1 MYKLF
6 QYQQDLVNRAR
17 TELAKGHKGVMIVSP
32 PGSGKS
38 IVIAE
43 IARLATK
50 NGKQIL
56 FTVNRKEL
64 VNQITNSFVKQ
75 DVDLS
80 LCTIMTVGK
89 VANRLEKIPKPDLI
103 IIDEAHHS
111 LAKTY
116 KKIFNHFKNAHILGF
131 TATPVRLS
139 GKGFKDI
146 YDDLVLGP
154 KISWLI
160 ENHYLAPYTYYSVNL
175 IDQTKLKKSSTGDYT
190 HKSIENAGKNIVYG
204 DVIQSYHKF
213 ANNTKAIIY
222 SYSVHSCQQIA
233 KEFNKNNIPAKEVDG
248 KTKKEDRDKA
258 MQDFRDGKIKI
269 LVNAELYGEGVDV
282 PDCETVIMLRP
293 TQSLSLFIQQSM
305 RCMRYQPDKQAI
317 IIDQVA
323 NYTRFGLPDMDRVWT
338 LEDRAKHPQ
347 REGGS
352 DGITIKTC
360 PNCFGVIMASY
371 HKCPLCGYR
380 FEAEFRKLAEDK
392 RAELEK
398 INLDAKEMRERKKK
412 EQELLLRDPS
422 TFTSFKEFA
431 IYGKAMGHKPGWA
444 WHRAK
449 AKGLIK

>member
-1 MYKLF
+1 
-6 QYQQDLVNRAR
+6 
-17 TELAKGHKGVMIVSP
+17 
-32 PGSGKS
+32 
-38 IVIAE
+38 
-43 IARLATK
+43 
-50 NGKQIL
+50 
-56 FTVNRKEL
+56 
-64 VNQITNSFVKQ
+64 
-75 DVDLS
+75 
-80 LCTIMTVGK
+80 
-89 VANRLEKIPKPDLI
+89 
-103 IIDEAHHS
+103 
-111 LAKTY
+111 
-116 KKIFNHFKNAHILGF
+116 
-131 TATPVRLS
+131 
-139 GKGFKDI
+139 
-146 YDDLVLGP
+146 
-154 KISWLI
+154 
-160 ENHYLAPYTYYSVNL
+160 
-175 IDQTKLKKSSTGDYT
+175 
-190 HKSIENAGKNIVYG
+190 
-204 DVIQSYHKF
+204 
-213 ANNTKAIIY
+213 
-222 SYSVHSCQQIA
+222 
-233 KEFNKNNIPAKEVDG
+233 
-248 KTKKEDRDKA
+248 

-338 LEDRAKHPQ
+338 LEDRSKHLQ

-352 DGITIKTC
+352 DGIAIKTC
-360 PNCFGVIMASY
+360 PECFGVIMASC
-371 HKCPLCGYR
+371 HECPLCGYS

-398 INLDAKEMRERKKK
+398 INLNAAEMRERKKK

>member
-1 MYKLF
+1 M
-6 QYQQDLVNRAR
+6 V
-17 TELAKGHKGVMIVSP
+17 
-32 PGSGKS
+32 
-38 IVIAE
+38 
-43 IARLATK
+43 
-50 NGKQIL
+50 
-56 FTVNRKEL
+56 
-64 VNQITNSFVKQ
+64 
-75 DVDLS
+75 
-80 LCTIMTVGK
+80 
-89 VANRLEKIPKPDLI
+89 
-103 IIDEAHHS
+103 DEAHHS

-116 KKIFNHFKNAHILGF
+116 EKIFNHFKNAHVLGF

-139 GKGFKDI
+139 GKCFKDI

-204 DVIQSYHKF
+204 DVIQSYLKF

-248 KTKKEDRDKA
+248 KTKKEDRDQA
-258 MQDFRDGKIKI
+258 MQDFRKGKIKI

-323 NYTRFGLPDMDRVWT
+323 NYTRFGLPDMDREWT
-338 LEDRAKHPQ
+338 LEDRSKHPQ

-352 DGITIKTC
+352 DGIAIKTC

-371 HKCPLCGYR
+371 HKCPLCGYS

-398 INLDAKEMRERKKK
+398 INLNAKEMRERKKK